1 MIKFFRKIR
10 QNFLTEN
17 NPGKYFKYA
26 IGEIVLVVVG
36 ILLALAINNWNQSRV
51 NAEKQIDYLIGIRAD
66 LEKQVESLNASNQ
79 YYNLVIGKGESILE
93 DFSLFG
99 KLSEIDSLN
108 SKLSNL
114 MYTRKYPEI
123 STTFN
128 ELNSTG
134 QLNLITKKSLRS
146 QIIKYYQNSEYYQKW
161 VDGNTENVVYNQ
173 IFPVIKSNVI
183 ILPENFGFENR
194 KINLEDKLEATF
206 QNNLKNPDKE
216 FELLNVISLRIIVAK
231 TNKGHIEKAREE
243 AEQLLVAI
251 GKEIKHN

>member
-1 MIKFFRKIR
+1 MIPIY
-10 QNFLTEN
+10 Q
-17 NPGKYFKYA
+17 GY
-26 IGEIVLVVVG
+26 LV
-36 ILLALAINNWNQSRV
+36 
-51 NAEKQIDYLIGIRAD
+51 D
-66 LEKQVESLNASNQ
+66 L
-79 YYNLVIGKGESILE
+79 YG
-93 DFSLFG
+93 
-99 KLSEIDSLN
+99 
-108 SKLSNL
+108 
-114 MYTRKYPEI
+114 
-123 STTFN
+123 
-128 ELNSTG
+128 
-134 QLNLITKKSLRS
+134 LRL
-146 QIIKYYQNSEYYQKW
+146 KYYQNSEYYQKW

-231 TNKGHIEKAREE
+231 TNKGHIEKAREK